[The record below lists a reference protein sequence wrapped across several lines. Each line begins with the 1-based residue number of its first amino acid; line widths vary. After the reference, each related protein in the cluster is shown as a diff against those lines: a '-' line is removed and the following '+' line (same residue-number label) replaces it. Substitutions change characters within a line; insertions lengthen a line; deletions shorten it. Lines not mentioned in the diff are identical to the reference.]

1 MEFTKMT
8 GNGNDFI
15 VLDDRKGELIGKEK
29 ELAQKLCNR
38 HFSIGQ
44 MVFYL

>member
-15 VLDDRKGELIGKEK
+15 ILDDRKGELIGKEK
-29 ELAQKLCNR
+29 KLAQK
-38 HFSIGQ
+38 I
-44 MVFYL
+44 M